1 MKKILMMICALLL
14 TMSAQAQENNYTV
27 SGDLSPFVGVV
38 VNDLTDID
46 SVFIVNDANHRAD
59 ICQKSAVKDG
69 KFFFTGYVDKP
80 LFSEL
85 KIPLHGKEQTDTASL
100 SFILEAGDIIYTT
113 GEGGAG
119 MTGTPNNDTFRKEM
133 NAVRSLAAEGQEDEA
148 RQRLCGYILRNSYN
162 AMGVGAL
169 LMHSPGVLDFL
180 SPKQVMPFITALGDK
195 EKKDFRIEALTEK
208 LQKALALPPTD
219 AGDMFV
225 DFSVEY
231 EGKTTRLS
239 DYVGRGQ
246 YVLVD
251 FWASWCGPCRRE
263 IPNLISA
270 YNKYKDH
277 GLQVVGIAAWDKPE
291 ATLKAI
297 AEEQMPYPQII
308 NSDHIATDLYGI
320 YGIPEIILFAPDGK
334 IVARSLRG
342 ENIDEKLKEVLGE
355 LLHPLRS
362 ALKISEDRRGSRER
376 LLRD

>member
-1 MKKILMMICALLL
+1 MKKILLIICTLMLAV
-14 TMSAQAQENNYTV
+14 SAQAQENNYTV

-38 VNDLTDID
+38 VNDLADID
-46 SVFIVNDANHRAD
+46 SVFIVNDANQRAG

-69 KFFFTGYVDKP
+69 KFFFTGHVDKA

-85 KIPLHGKEQTDTASL
+85 KIPLRSKEQTDTASL
-100 SFILEAGDIIYTT
+100 SFILEAGDIVYTT
-113 GEGGAG
+113 GKGRAG

-148 RQRLCGYILRNSYN
+148 RQRLCGYILRNSYS

-169 LMHSPGVLDFL
+169 LIRSPGVLDFL
-180 SPKQVMPFITALGDK
+180 SPKQVMPFVTALGDK
-195 EKKDFRIEALTEK
+195 ERKDFRIEALTEK

-219 AGDMFV
+219 EGDMFV

-231 EGKTTRLS
+231 DGKTTRLS

-277 GLQVVGIAAWDKPE
+277 DLQVVGVAAWDKPE

-297 AEEQMPYPQII
+297 DEEQMPYPQII

-334 IVARSLRG
+334 ILARGLRG
-342 ENIDEKLKEVLGE
+342 EEIDEKLTQIYSKN
-355 LLHPLRS
+355 
-362 ALKISEDRRGSRER
+362 K
-376 LLRD
+376 

>member
-1 MKKILMMICALLL
+1 MKKILLMICALVL

-38 VNDLTDID
+38 VNDLADID
-46 SVFIVNDANHRAD
+46 SVFIVNDANQRAG

-69 KFFFTGYVDKP
+69 KFFFAGHVDKA

-85 KIPLHGKEQTDTASL
+85 KIPLRSKEQTDTATL
-100 SFILEAGDIIYTT
+100 SFILEAGDIVYTT
-113 GEGGAG
+113 GKGRAG

-219 AGDMFV
+219 EGDMFV

-231 EGKTTRLS
+231 DGKTTRLS